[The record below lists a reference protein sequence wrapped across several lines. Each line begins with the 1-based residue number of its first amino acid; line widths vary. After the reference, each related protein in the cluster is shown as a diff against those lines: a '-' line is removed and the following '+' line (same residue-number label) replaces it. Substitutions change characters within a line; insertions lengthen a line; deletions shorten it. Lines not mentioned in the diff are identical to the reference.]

1 MEVQEEAVPVRDRRL
16 LMNMAYRMLGSV
28 AEAEDAVQEAY
39 ARWYAMSD
47 QGRDEVR
54 SPTAWL
60 VTVLSRICIDVLG
73 SARRRRVRY
82 VGEWLPEP
90 VSPSAAWTS
99 LAVDRRSGDP
109 AELVALD
116 ESLDV
121 ALLVVLETMTPAER
135 VVFVLHEVFGHRF
148 AEIGGIVGR
157 SPGACRQ
164 LASSARRRL
173 RQGRRQ
179 RIGREE
185 HARTVAAFKEAWQ
198 TGDAAALVAA
208 LDPAAAA
215 VVDGG
220 GRVSAPAAPVR
231 GAAAVAAVFLDVH
244 RKVPGLVVE
253 AAAVGARPGL
263 VARGGDGRVVAA
275 IAADGDGE
283 RIGRLWVMRDP
294 AKLTT
299 WR

>member
-1 MEVQEEAVPVRDRRL
+1 MQDRRL

-39 ARWYAMSD
+39 ARWYAMSER
-47 QGRDEVR
+47 GRDEVR

-60 VTVLSRICIDVLG
+60 VTVLSRVCMDVLG

-82 VGEWLPEP
+82 VGERLPEP
-90 VSPSAAWTS
+90 VSSSAAWTS
-99 LAVDRRSGDP
+99 LAGDRRAGDP

-173 RQGRRQ
+173 RQQGRRQ
-179 RIGREE
+179 RVGRDE
-185 HARTVAAFKEAWQ
+185 HARAVAAFKEAWQ

-220 GRVSAPAAPVR
+220 GRVSAPSGPVL

-244 RKVPGLVVE
+244 RKVPGLTVE

-263 VARGGDGRVVAA
+263 VARDGDGRVVAA
-275 IAADGDGE
+275 IAADGDGR
-283 RIGRLWVMRDP
+283 RIRRLWVMRDP